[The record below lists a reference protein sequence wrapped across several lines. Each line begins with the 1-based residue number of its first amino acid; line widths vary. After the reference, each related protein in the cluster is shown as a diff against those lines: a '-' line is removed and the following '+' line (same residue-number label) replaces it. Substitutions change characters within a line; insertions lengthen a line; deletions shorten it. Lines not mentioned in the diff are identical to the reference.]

1 MIMAEIKTDKQ
12 IEQEQYQHTLDVVA
26 WRCAYYRANPQR
38 FVADFLCIKLTWFQ
52 SIILWAM
59 FHKEYLMYLAARA
72 QGGAKALNSLYGW
85 EYNMERYSMSILI
98 F

>member
-1 MIMAEIKTDKQ
+1 MMAEIKTDKQ
-12 IEQEQYQHTLDVVA
+12 IEQEQYQNTMNLVA

-59 FHKEYLMYLAARA
+59 FHKEYLMYLAARG
-72 QGGAKALNSLYGW
+72 QGGAKALNSLSSYQ
-85 EYNMERYSMSILI
+85 
-98 F
+98 